1 MSRTMNIFA
10 WILLGGMATGLGT
23 GFFLYQANVER
34 QMLSVQ
40 AAEAKRQA
48 EDLASQ
54 SKTLA
59 DEANSKLYE
68 ASAEVKRAQDLV
80 KRYEEER
87 RMIERAEI
95 LSPTSRS
102 RTWKEYLNIVLGMSL
117 RIPNTAKEQINGSVF
132 TSVPTQ
138 SSSFSD
144 PAPWLRIEQYTPERE
159 KVLLTSA
166 TGTREALFF
175 SSGKLYA
182 GVRGTMGNQ
191 TGYVLRV
198 QSAASSTHLIWM
210 QTAPGMRELDLFDVI
225 ASFSFRS

>member
-1 MSRTMNIFA
+1 MNIFA

-34 QMLSVQ
+34 GQLSVQ

-59 DEANSKLYE
+59 DEANAKLDQ

-95 LSPTSRS
+95 LSPTSRA
-102 RTWKEYLNIVLGMSL
+102 RTWKEYLNIALGITL
-117 RIPNTAKEQINGSVF
+117 RIPNTAKEQINGSIF

-138 SSSFSD
+138 YSSFSD
-144 PAPWLRIEQYTPERE
+144 PEPWLRIEPYSPERE
-159 KVLLTSA
+159 KVLLASV

-182 GVRGTMGNQ
+182 GVRGTMEKQ

-210 QTAPGMRELDLFDVI
+210 QTATGIRELDFFDVI